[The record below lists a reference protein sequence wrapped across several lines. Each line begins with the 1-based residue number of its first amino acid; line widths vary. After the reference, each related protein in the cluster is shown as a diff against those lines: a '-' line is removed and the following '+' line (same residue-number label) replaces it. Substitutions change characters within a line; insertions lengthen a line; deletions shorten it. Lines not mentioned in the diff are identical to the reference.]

1 MKSEQHFLDLIDA
14 HFARGHELLRLGR
27 GDDCAVLAG
36 DRDICVSSDL
46 FLEDVHFRRDYFT
59 PEDIGHKALAVNIS
73 DIAAMG
79 ARPFAFTMD
88 LMIPPDLDEEFW
100 NGFLGGMATL
110 ARHTDLA
117 LAGGDLSRSDR
128 LGVSISIFGVGGS
141 KGRFL
146 TRGNGAPGDILF
158 TVGDLGL
165 ARVGLLTLEALG
177 RKAREDFPAATL
189 AHLRPKPKVMIGTLL
204 NAAGVKGLMD
214 VSDGL
219 ARDLP
224 RFLGPNLGADLTLR
238 GEMLNG
244 NVVAYALAMGM
255 DPVELAML
263 GGEDYALLGVVGE
276 EALHKAASV
285 PGFTEI
291 GRVTETPGIKVN
303 GAPFST
309 PGFDHFENPQP
320 HP

>member
-14 HFARGHELLRLGR
+14 HFPGGHELLKLGR

-36 DRDICVSSDL
+36 GRDICVSSDL

-59 PEDIGHKALAVNIS
+59 AEDIGYKALAVNIS

-88 LMIPPDLDEEFW
+88 LMIPPGLDEEFW
-100 NGFLGGMATL
+100 NGFFKGMAML

-117 LAGGDLSRSDR
+117 LAGGDLSRADR
-128 LGVSISIFGVGGS
+128 LGVSISIFGVSGS
-141 KGRFL
+141 HGRFL
-146 TRGNGAPGDILF
+146 TRGNCAPGDILF

-165 ARVGLLTLEALG
+165 ARAGLLTLETLG
-177 RKAREDFPAATL
+177 REGHEAFSAATL

-224 RFLGPNLGADLTLR
+224 RFLGPNLGAELTLR

-244 NVVAYALAMGM
+244 NVIAYALAMGT

-263 GGEDYALLGVVGE
+263 GGEDYALLGVMTE
-276 EALHKAASV
+276 EVRDKAASV

-291 GRVTETPGIKVN
+291 GRVTDTPGIVVN
-303 GAPFST
+303 GTPFT
-309 PGFDHFENPQP
+309 APGFDHFETP
-320 HP
+320 

>member
-1 MKSEQHFLDLIDA
+1 MQSEQHFLDLIDA
-14 HFARGHELLRLGR
+14 HFPQGHEFLRLGR
-27 GDDCAVLAG
+27 GDDCAVLAPG
-36 DRDICVSSDL
+36 RDICVSSDL
-46 FLEDVHFRRDYFT
+46 FLEGIHFRREYFT
-59 PEDIGHKALAVNIS
+59 PEDIGYKALAVNIS

-88 LMIPPDLDEEFW
+88 LMIPPGLDEAFW
-100 NGFLGGMATL
+100 NGFFKGMSML
-110 ARHTDLA
+110 ARQSDLA
-117 LAGGDLSRSDR
+117 LAGGDLSRADR

-141 KGRFL
+141 NGRFI
-146 TRGNGAPGDILF
+146 TRGNCAPGDILF

-165 ARVGLLTLEALG
+165 ARAGLMTLEALG
-177 RKAREDFPAATL
+177 EKGREAFPAATL

-224 RFLGPNLGADLTLR
+224 RFLGPDLGADLTIPTNV
-238 GEMLNG
+238 LNG
-244 NVVAYALAMGM
+244 NVIAYALAMNL

-263 GGEDYALLGVVGE
+263 GGEDYALLGVMTE
-276 EALHKAASV
+276 EVRDKAASV

-291 GRVTETPGIKVN
+291 GRVTETPGIIVN
-303 GAPFST
+303 GTPFT
-309 PGFDHFENPQP
+309 AQGFDHFENG
-320 HP
+320 

>member
-1 MKSEQHFLDLIDA
+1 MQSEQHFLDLIDT
-14 HFARGHELLRLGR
+14 HFPTGHEFLRLGR

-36 DRDICVSSDL
+36 GKDICVSSDL

-59 PEDIGHKALAVNIS
+59 AEDIGYKALAVNVS

-88 LMIPPDLDEEFW
+88 LMIPPDLDENFW
-100 NGFLGGMATL
+100 NGFFKGMSAL
-110 ARHTDLA
+110 ARQNDLA
-117 LAGGDLSRSDR
+117 LAGGDLSRADR

-141 KGRFL
+141 KGRFV
-146 TRGNGAPGDILF
+146 TRGNCAPGDILF

-165 ARVGLLTLEALG
+165 ARAGLMTLEALG
-177 RKAREDFPAATL
+177 EKGREAFPAAVL
-189 AHLRPKPKVMIGTLL
+189 AHLRPKPKVLIGTLL

-224 RFLGPNLGADLTLR
+224 RFLGPSVGADLTIPTNI
-238 GEMLNG
+238 LNG
-244 NVVAYALAMGM
+244 NVIAFALATDA

-263 GGEDYALLGVVGE
+263 GGEDYALLGVMAE
-276 EALHKAASV
+276 ETREKAASV
-285 PGFTEI
+285 PGFTEL
-291 GRVTETPGIKVN
+291 GRVTDTPGITVN
-303 GAPFST
+303 GKPFT
-309 PGFDHFENPQP
+309 TQGFDHFENR
-320 HP
+320 